1 MRFTLVGNR
10 RGRRTVVWPSVI
22 KLALAIVPVPTVA
35 VPLIHFA
42 VRKLWDN
49 MLMLY
54 GAAAGVAIVILLVI
68 AAACTEL
75 RRLPILHD
83 DRPPGA

>member
-10 RGRRTVVWPSVI
+10 RGKRSVVWPSVFRI
-22 KLALAIVPVPTVA
+22 ALFIVPIPAAA
-35 VPLIHFA
+35 VPLISLA

-49 MLMLY
+49 MLIFY
-54 GAAAGVAIVILLVI
+54 GAASGVVIVIILVI

-75 RRLPILHD
+75 RRLPVIHE
-83 DRPPGA
+83 DRPPSE

>member
-1 MRFTLVGNR
+1 M
-10 RGRRTVVWPSVI
+10 VVWPSVL
-22 KLALAIVPVPTVA
+22 KLALFIVPVPA
-35 VPLIHFA
+35 LALPLIYLA

-49 MLMLY
+49 MLILY
-54 GAAAGVAIVILLVI
+54 GAAAGVGIMIALVV

-83 DRPPGA
+83 DKPPSE

>member
-10 RGRRTVVWPSVI
+10 RGKRVVVWPSVFRV
-22 KLALAIVPVPTVA
+22 ALIIVPVPTLA
-35 VPLIHFA
+35 VPLIFLA

-49 MLMLY
+49 MLVLY
-54 GAAAGVAIVILLVI
+54 GAAAGVAIVVLLVI
-68 AAACTEL
+68 AAACTEM

-83 DRPPGA
+83 DRPPDP